1 MYGMSCQLRD
11 LLVVLGVQ
19 IWINNSIS
27 IIFITM
33 VVFLRQR
40 CTNLLHIL
48 EKEYFELTMVADF
61 SFIGES
67 KEENQNQIS

>member
-48 EKEYFELTMVADF
+48 EKEYFELTMVADC
-61 SFIGES
+61 
-67 KEENQNQIS
+67 